1 MDDWQVQF
9 TPLQG
14 HSLRLKSASWDILLV
29 RRTQYYSLMLA
40 SGLED
45 CMGGVDLVRPALLSD
60 QGPRCYPVEIV
71 KSFGLWFYICFQR
84 HFAAQRVSDRSFFSC
99 VFVCSSLGIG
109 ECDRSPE
116 LSVRSAG
123 RGLHLHIR
131 ISFVWWR
138 STFSIHRFLYTGH
151 GGGDFGECFV
161 RWLGRRGCGGR

>member
-1 MDDWQVQF
+1 MDDWRVQV
-9 TPLQG
+9 TSLQG
-14 HSLRLKSASWDILLV
+14 HSLRLQSASWGILLV
-29 RRTQYYSLMLA
+29 RLTQYYSLMLA

-71 KSFGLWFYICFQR
+71 KSFGLCFSICFSAIPR
-84 HFAAQRVSDRSFFSC
+84 RSVPATDLFFLRLF
-99 VFVCSSLGIG
+99 FVCSSLGIG

-138 STFSIHRFLYTGH
+138 STFSIHRLLYTGH

-161 RWLGRRGCGGR
+161 RWLG